1 MKELTAE
8 EVRCALDNIRDLKA
22 PGLDGMPSLLYKNNC
37 DIVGHKI
44 MEGVLQVLNGGDM
57 LLVWND
63 TSIMLIP
70 KVTNPMSME
79 DPRQ

>member
-1 MKELTAE
+1 M
-8 EVRCALDNIRDLKA
+8 RCALDNIRDLKS
-22 PGLDGMPSLLYKNNC
+22 PRLDSMPSLLYKNNW